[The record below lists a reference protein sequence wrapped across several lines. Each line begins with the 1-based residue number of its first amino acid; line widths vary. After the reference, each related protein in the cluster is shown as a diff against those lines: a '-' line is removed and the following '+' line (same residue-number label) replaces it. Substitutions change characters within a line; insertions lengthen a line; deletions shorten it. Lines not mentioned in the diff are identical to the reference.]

1 MKRTVIT
8 ACVSPLFCVIH
19 RMSLF
24 PSLEEMYGPLSE
36 TLGARCISEFFR
48 FYATIIKNTPNG
60 IWGAPYITIPEANT
74 QISTLG
80 EINKPKPLSVQIWV
94 FSPNKFA

>member
-1 MKRTVIT
+1 MDLQGFLCRIFQKLVER
-8 ACVSPLFCVIH
+8 
-19 RMSLF
+19 
-24 PSLEEMYGPLSE
+24 G
-36 TLGARCISEFFR
+36 
-48 FYATIIKNTPNG
+48 
-60 IWGAPYITIPEANT
+60 GAPYITIPEANT